1 MSPKK
6 LANKE
11 ETAQTVQLNDGER
24 ERLRQDIHRS
34 DMEKLRLFTA
44 MLRKEALFKKA
55 VVTHK

>member
-1 MSPKK
+1 MSPEKH
-6 LANKE
+6 ANKE
-11 ETAQTVQLNDGER
+11 EAAQTVQLNDRER
-24 ERLRQDIHRS
+24 ERLWQDIQRS